1 MIAAMAVDRLQ
12 RELAE
17 IAIAS
22 RHQLIERWRRLMK
35 REPPRYASVEFLRFV
50 AAYAVQERALG
61 GLSPTAKRQ
70 LIAISRG
77 QKPTQATGQIRIKP
91 GSRLLREWHGTT
103 HEVIVTDRGFV
114 WEGRTYKSLS
124 AVAQAISGAKWN
136 GPRFFGLVKERD
148 RTNG

>member
-1 MIAAMAVDRLQ
+1 MAVDRLQ

-17 IAIAS
+17 ITIAS

-61 GLSPTAKRQ
+61 GLSPAAKRQ

-77 QKPTQATGQIRIKP
+77 EKPTQATGQIRIKP

-103 HEVIVTDRGFV
+103 YEVIVTDRGFV

>member
-1 MIAAMAVDRLQ
+1 MAESRIE

-17 IAIAS
+17 IAIAT
-22 RHQLIERWRRLMK
+22 RNQLIERWRRLIK
-35 REPPRYASVEFLRFV
+35 RELPPYASVEFLRFV

-61 GLSPTAKRQ
+61 GLSPTVKRQ
-70 LIAISRG
+70 LVAIARG
-77 QKPTQATGQIRIKP
+77 ERPTQATGRIRIKP

-103 HEVIVTDRGFV
+103 HEVIVTDKGFV

-124 AVAQAISGAKWN
+124 AVAQTISGAKWN

>member
-1 MIAAMAVDRLQ
+1 MAVDRLE

-22 RHQLIERWRRLMK
+22 RNQLIERWRWLMK

-61 GLSPTAKRQ
+61 GLSLTVKRQ
-70 LIAISRG
+70 LVVIARG
-77 QKPTQATGQIRIKP
+77 EKPTQATGQIRVKP
-91 GSRLLREWHGTT
+91 GCRLLREWHGTT
-103 HEVIVTDRGFV
+103 HEVIVTDMGFV

-124 AVAQAISGAKWN
+124 SVAQAISGAKWN

>member
-1 MIAAMAVDRLQ
+1 VITAMAVDRLQ

-35 REPPRYASVEFLRFV
+35 RDPPRYASVEFLRFV
-50 AAYAVQERALG
+50 AAYVLQERVLG
-61 GLSPTAKRQ
+61 GLSPKAKRQ
-70 LIAISRG
+70 LVAIARG
-77 QKPTQATGQIRIKP
+77 EKPAQATGQIRIKP

-103 HEVIVTDRGFV
+103 HEVIVTDKGFV

-136 GPRFFGLVKERD
+136 GPRFFGLIKERH
-148 RTNG
+148 RPHG